1 MQYLTKAGVKFL
13 EEALT
18 RRQKLGIGLTAGA
31 ATLFGA
37 SKLGGKVSSPT
48 PPSPNIVQQQPQGRA
63 RPTVLQRPKASQEK
77 TAISSIAD
85 KKKEAAVDLE
95 AVRRQN
101 NKNKVGEWKK
111 TIKIRGKGDINKS
124 FSFPHGTGGHTYTRQ
139 DMEHMLNVHPD
150 HKDYGRK
157 PIYDGDTFM
166 GYHDK

>member
-1 MQYLTKAGVKFL
+1 MHYLTKAGVKFL

-18 RRQKLGIGLTAGA
+18 RRQKLGIGLTAGLT
-31 ATLFGA
+31 TLFGA

-48 PPSPNIVQQQPQGRA
+48 PPSPNIVHQQSQGRA

-85 KKKEAAVDLE
+85 KQKKAAVDLE
-95 AVRRQN
+95 AARRQN
-101 NKNKVGEWKK
+101 NKNKVGEWSAA
-111 TIKIRGKGDINKS
+111 IRDRGKGDINKAYT
-124 FSFPHGTGGHTYTRQ
+124 FPHKSGGHIYSRK

-157 PIYDGDTFM
+157 PIYVDGEFK
-166 GYHDK
+166 GYSDK